1 MRYLIYIVIG
11 LFVVCFT
18 TNEAQ
23 AQFWKKKSGTASATR
38 KSGGKGGTTR
48 DSFSGKSK
56 KGPNIYSSKPPRTKS
71 KSKLYTHSVSRKKLK
86 KSRGS
91 SFSSKK
97 RRYKMINAK
106 PKGKGD
112 SAPGGSSGGRK
123 SGKGRKKNK

>member
-1 MRYLIYIVIG
+1 MRYLLYILIS
-11 LFVVCFT
+11 LFVFCSS
-18 TNEAQ
+18 TNEAH
-23 AQFWKKKSGTASATR
+23 AQFWKKKNGSASATS
-38 KSGGKGGTTR
+38 KSRGKGGATR

-112 SAPGGSSGGRK
+112 SAPSGSSGGRK